1 MSHSFPSPCRRGV
14 RGEEITP
21 SLCRSSSP
29 LAVTQDERGD
39 TNKCQ
44 RPPLIHFTRLSH
56 NLTSLINMS
65 KGGRNPKYFAGVLV
79 GDPTRAPTFF
89 FLMIRRTPRS
99 TLFPYPTLFRSG
111 GY

>member
-14 RGEEITP
+14 RGEETTP

-29 LAVTQDERGD
+29 LVFAEDERGD
-39 TNKCQ
+39 TNKCP

-79 GDPTRAPTFF
+79 GDPTRAPTLNTNKGVGTRHFSDRCN
-89 FLMIRRTPRS
+89 LYRRGK
-99 TLFPYPTLFRSG
+99 G